1 MYSIPSII
9 EGEFRN
15 SYDRVSSLDAGLG
28 EVNRMVTSLTQSIG
42 EQNSAAHS
50 RISAVEQSTFDLQT
64 EINDLNTQS
73 SNQLDRIAELEA
85 RLQEQDSL
93 IKKMSTLQQEM
104 SVRFESHLKDF
115 QHFITEHFLPVQN
128 HIALNARCT
137 CFNSND
143 FVQSPIDDFLFQFLN
158 SIVQRG
164 VDSQTQVSVPVPDPS
179 TRRPKWES
187 YTLTP
192 FRPRSPTPSPSRRV
206 FIRPP
211 SSTNPPSPDTD
222 QSIRSSSVPTPFLT
236 ADEGSGSDMP
246 PLESC
251 ERSSDG
257 DMVGSSGSGEEIR
270 EGFSRSG
277 IRAGS
282 L

>member
-15 SYDRVSSLDAGLG
+15 SYDRVTSLDAGLG

-42 EQNSAAHS
+42 EQNSASHS
-50 RISAVEQSTFDLQT
+50 RVSAVEQVTYDLQT

-73 SNQLDRIAELEA
+73 SNQLDRIATLEA
-85 RLQEQDSL
+85 RLEEQDLL
-93 IKKMSTLQQEM
+93 ITKMRVSHQEL
-104 SVRFESHLKDF
+104 SVRFETHLKDF
-115 QHFITEHFLPVQN
+115 QHFITEHFLPIQR
-128 HIALNARCT
+128 HIALDARCT

-143 FVQSPIDDFLFQFLN
+143 FVQSPIDNFLFHFLN
-158 SIVQRG
+158 SLVQRG
-164 VDSQTQVSVPVPDPS
+164 IDSQDQVPVPIPDPS

-192 FRPRSPTPSPSRRV
+192 FRPRSPTPSSSRRV

-222 QSIRSSSVPTPFLT
+222 QSVRASSVPTPFHT

-246 PLESC
+246 PLESDKG
-251 ERSSDG
+251 SSDG
-257 DMVGSSGSGEEIR
+257 DMVGTSGSGEEVR

-277 IRAGS
+277 IRTGS